1 MTGTLAGA
9 LEARHIAAYDGSL
22 ETEVEGDIEEGDNKV
37 LLLTKVHIKY
47 KMKPPRGH
55 EHRPSARWH
64 CTMRGAQC
72 RNRSNGAFTSS
83 GAPRSP
89 RCSLW
94 TEPRHSSSMP
104 TARSSMCIPWSRPC
118 RR

>member
-47 KMKPPRGH
+47 KMKLPQGTRAQAERALALHHARCPVSQSVERGIH
-55 EHRPSARWH
+55 VEWSAEI
-64 CTMRGAQC
+64 
-72 RNRSNGAFTSS
+72 
-83 GAPRSP
+83 
-89 RCSLW
+89 
-94 TEPRHSSSMP
+94 TE
-104 TARSSMCIPWSRPC
+104 A
-118 RR
+118 